1 MEILSA
7 LTQLFVGISVM
18 NVWLLRANTP
28 TIYRGGDANTIFEEF
43 AVYGLPQWMVYAV
56 GASKVLCSVL
66 LLVGL
71 WFPALATVG
80 GAGMAFFMAGALL
93 MHLKISD
100 PFIKSLPALMFLIL
114 SFIPVIWGPGELV
127 TNLLGG

>member
-18 NVWLLRANTP
+18 NVWLRRANTP

-43 AVYGLPQWMVYAV
+43 DVYGLPQWMVYAV
-56 GASKVLCSVL
+56 GAAKVLCSIL
-66 LLVGL
+66 LLAGL
-71 WFPALATVG
+71 WFPVLATIG

-100 PFIKSLPALMFLIL
+100 PFIKSIPALMFLVL

-127 TNLLGG
+127 ADLLGG